1 MRLIVTGIN
10 RTRTLLLLLLLAAT
24 AYAHAASIRKASP
37 RKVGLDAERLEE
49 VDSAIGEAVG
59 KGQIPGAV
67 VAIVRHGRLAY
78 LKAFGNRQTYP
89 AEKPMTTDVIFD
101 LASCSKPV
109 STAMSALILYD
120 RGMLDLDSPVSRYL
134 PGFDDKNGSIKV
146 AHLMTHTSGLPA
158 YAPVEKLS
166 EKYGSPSPQGLLEH
180 ICHVRRDF
188 TAGADFQYS
197 CLNYITLQY
206 IVERISGQSLRQFA
220 HDNIFRPLGMRH
232 TDYLPGEN
240 DRKKWAGKIAPTTLD
255 KDGNL
260 LCGKVHD
267 PLARVMNGGISG
279 NAGLFSTAEDLAVI
293 CAMLQSGGSSGG
305 KRILEE
311 KTARLMRSVPG
322 FASRFGRTYGWDV
335 SSPYASCNGT
345 LLSRETYGHTGF
357 TGTSIVIDPVNDC
370 SVILLT
376 NSVHPDEKRN
386 GIVKLRKEI
395 SDIVASAL
403 IW

>member
-1 MRLIVTGIN
+1 MRLIVTGFN

-49 VDSAIGEAVG
+49 VDAAIGEAVG

-134 PGFDDKNGSIKV
+134 PGFDDKYGSIKV

-206 IVERISGQSLRQFA
+206 IVERISGQSLRQFS

-293 CAMLQSGGSSGG
+293 CAMLQSGGSWGG

-322 FASRFGRTYGWDV
+322 FASRFGRTYGWDI

-376 NSVHPDEKRN
+376 NSVHPDEKRK